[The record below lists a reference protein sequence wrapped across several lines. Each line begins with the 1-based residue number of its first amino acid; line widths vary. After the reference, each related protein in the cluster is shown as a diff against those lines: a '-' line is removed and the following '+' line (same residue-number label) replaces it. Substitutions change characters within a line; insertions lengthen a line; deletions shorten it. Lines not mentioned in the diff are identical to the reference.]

1 MARGAA
7 SSQMARALLRLRELV
22 LEGEFAPGER
32 LSELPLV
39 ERLGVSRTPLRLA
52 LARLE
57 HEGLIEGLP
66 GGGYAVRQFTREDIN
81 EAIDLRGVLEGTAAR
96 FAAEQRPSRRAMRRL
111 RATSAELAEVVHQTT
126 PSFDSFVRYVS
137 LNERFHRLL
146 VELAGSAVLTRTLD
160 GVIALPF
167 ASPSAAL
174 VAIQAELR
182 ESHEI
187 LIVSQSQHEALIDAI
202 EGGEGTRA
210 EGVAREHARMA
221 RLNLDVVMRHRQTLD
236 RVPGGALVRLPGE
249 DDGERAPLAAVSGSA
264 TRP

>member
-7 SSQMARALLRLRELV
+7 SPQMARALLRLRELV

-57 HEGLIEGLP
+57 HEGLIEELP
-66 GGGYAVRQFTREDIN
+66 GGGYAVRQFTRADVN

-96 FAAEQRPSRRAMRRL
+96 FAAERRPSRRALRRI
-111 RATSAELAEVVHQTT
+111 RATSDELAEVVHASE
-126 PSFDSFVRYVS
+126 PSFDLFVRYVS

-146 VELAGSAVLTRTLD
+146 VELAGSAVLTRAIE

-187 LIVSQSQHEALIDAI
+187 LVISQSQHEALIDAI

-221 RLNLDVVMRHRQTLD
+221 RLNLDVVMRRSHMLA
-236 RVPGGALVRLPGE
+236 RVPGGSLVVLPAE
-249 DDGERAPLAAVSGSA
+249 LSAAA
-264 TRP
+264 TPR